1 MTTKKYNNNGIMSAK
16 STILAIGVGVVAGMI
31 TKYQNKTVYADNP
44 QAQMLNA
51 TCNILAAGVVG
62 GIIGFTDAII
72 KMASQPVVQK
82 SSNTIKL
89 DQDMVEKM
97 HEASTNTKT
106 DKPVTMDP
114 KLYSESVMGF
124 KINREG

>member
-1 MTTKKYNNNGIMSAK
+1 MTKKYNNNGIMSTK

-31 TKYQNKTVYADNP
+31 TRYQNKTVYADNP

-72 KMASQPVVQK
+72 KMTSQPVVQK
-82 SSNTIKL
+82 SSNIIKL

-97 HEASTNTKT
+97 HEASANIET
-106 DKPVTMDP
+106 DKPED
-114 KLYSESVMGF
+114 
-124 KINREG
+124 

>member
-1 MTTKKYNNNGIMSAK
+1 MTKKNNNGIMSAK
-16 STILAIGVGVVAGMI
+16 STILAIGVGAVAGMI
-31 TKYQNKTVYADNP
+31 TRYQNKTVYADNP

-51 TCNILAAGVVG
+51 TCNILAAGVIG
-62 GIIGFTDAII
+62 GIIGFTDVII
-72 KMASQPVVQK
+72 KMASQPVIQK

-106 DKPVTMDP
+106 DKPINMDDP

>member
-1 MTTKKYNNNGIMSAK
+1 MTKKYNNGIMSTK
-16 STILAIGVGVVAGMI
+16 STILAIGVGAVAGMI
-31 TKYQNKTVYADNP
+31 TRYQNKTVYKDNP

-51 TCNILAAGVVG
+51 TCNILAAGVIG
-62 GIIGFTDAII
+62 GIIGFTDVII
-72 KMASQPVVQK
+72 KMASQPVIQK

-106 DKPVTMDP
+106 DKPVNMDP